1 MGETSKVFLALLGI
15 AVCVVVI
22 VVAAK
27 PLASEQTACA
37 QERTMQVQAQAQAQ
51 TAVQQERTE
60 RERLANELQQQTAG
74 LRAEQDARAILV
86 RAEGDARATNGLLMI
101 LAVGA
106 VVAAGCLVLGFV
118 LFGVSWFEGKQTQ
131 RTLLLIEAQR
141 QVHMLN
147 AYQGQSEIPTML
159 LPSQSVRRVN

>member
-1 MGETSKVFLALLGI
+1 MSEAGKVFLAILGI
-15 AVCVVVI
+15 AICIVVI
-22 VVAAK
+22 FIAAK
-27 PLASEQTACA
+27 PLASEQTARA
-37 QERTMQVQAQAQAQ
+37 QERTLQVQAQAQAQ

-74 LRAEQDARAILV
+74 LRAEQDART
-86 RAEGDARATNGLLMI
+86 TNGLLLI

-106 VVAAGCLVLGFV
+106 VVAVGCLVLGFV

-141 QVHMLN
+141 NVQLLSM
-147 AYQGQSEIPTML
+147 YQGQGEVPTML